1 MTRSKTKPVQKA
13 AEVVMEDNDE
23 DEDENE
29 NKKELI
35 CYQKGEAFDNESIS
49 KAVEET
55 TSKLDARLIDSLKSI
70 IRRQEFTISTLKT
83 SLQSKNEKI
92 EKLEK
97 QNKDLNN
104 YLAEVL
110 LLTLRT
116 RSEIFPEGSKMVRYS
131 DNSDM
136 ECDS

>member
-1 MTRSKTKPVQKA
+1 MTRSKSKPMQKA
-13 AEVVMEDNDE
+13 DEVIIGDKEEIVES
-23 DEDENE
+23 
-29 NKKELI
+29 KKDFI
-35 CYQKGEAFDNESIS
+35 CYQKEEAFDNQFIS
-49 KAVEET
+49 KGGEES
-55 TSKLDARLIDSLKSI
+55 TSKLNARLIDSLKSI

-97 QNKDLNN
+97 QNKELNN

-116 RSEIFPEGSKMVRYS
+116 RSEIFPEGSKLINYS
-131 DNSDM
+131 SDSDM
-136 ECDS
+136 DLNS